1 MHVLYTNLDPRL
13 GVGGVERH
21 GEDRIVGRDG
31 HGRVLTRRNR
41 FGDLV
46 TIVVVDSEH
55 VDGGGHSVCL
65 AAVVV
70 VEYLGYNYLLL
81 LVAELSS

>member
-41 FGDLV
+41 FGDLTV
-46 TIVVVDSEH
+46 VVVDPEH

>member
-41 FGDLV
+41 FGDLTV
-46 TIVVVDSEH
+46 VVVDSEH